1 MSNKDELTHAA
12 QERLEFIE
20 RQLIFKGWVSRMDLT
35 EHFGIGEA
43 AATRD
48 FKSYKELSVDNMV
61 LNHTVKRYEIK
72 KDNFNPVFKKS
83 ATIYISELKESFFKN
98 NNDRKII
105 EPMER
110 ISYLKMDSFAE
121 LAKSINN
128 GRPVCIKYRSL
139 ENDVSER
146 VVVPHSFFDTDIRM
160 YMRCFDRKRSKFSD
174 FMVNRVMSLSEDLV
188 SDKVVH
194 EEELPN
200 RDREWNEF
208 VELVLIPHKN
218 NFTGNGKACVE
229 MDLDMNEGKK
239 VVSVRRSLA
248 PYWLN
253 RWDVDCSEDGI
264 LKSKKFQLSLCNF
277 DVLNDISNNFIAPGY
292 GKQRDEC

>member
-35 EHFGIGEA
+35 EQFGIGEA

-48 FKSYKELSVDNMV
+48 FKAYKELSVDNMV
-61 LNHTVKRYEIK
+61 LNHTVKRYEINQADFK
-72 KDNFNPVFKKS
+72 PVFEKS
-83 ATIYISELKESFFKN
+83 ASIYISELKDSYFKN
-98 NNDRKII
+98 GSEKKLI

-110 ISYLKMDSFAE
+110 ISYLKMNIFSE
-121 LAKSINN
+121 LSKFISNE
-128 GRPVCIKYRSL
+128 RPVSIRYRSL

-146 VVVPHSFFDTDIRM
+146 VVIPHSFFDTDIRM
-160 YMRCFDRKRSKFSD
+160 YMRCFDRKRAKFSD
-174 FMVNRVMSLSEDLV
+174 FMVNRVIFASGDLV
-188 SDKVVH
+188 IDKTVH
-194 EEELPN
+194 EEEKPVH
-200 RDREWNEF
+200 DKEWNNF
-208 VELVLIPHKN
+208 IELILVPHKN

-229 MDLDMNEGKK
+229 MDLDMDEGKK
-239 VVSVRRSLA
+239 IVSVRRSLA

-253 RWDVDCSEDGI
+253 RWDVDCSKDGV
-264 LKSKKFQLSLCNF
+264 LDSKKFQLSLYNF

-292 GKQRDEC
+292 GK